1 MNEPK
6 DGEAMERDDDL
17 LEGHAGDP
25 DADPAAVD
33 PDHTPDPDYREEG
46 QD

>member
-1 MNEPK
+1 MTTP
-6 DGEAMERDDDL
+6 DDDDL

-33 PDHTPDPDYREEG
+33 PDHTPDPDYRELG
-46 QD
+46 DALPDLDR